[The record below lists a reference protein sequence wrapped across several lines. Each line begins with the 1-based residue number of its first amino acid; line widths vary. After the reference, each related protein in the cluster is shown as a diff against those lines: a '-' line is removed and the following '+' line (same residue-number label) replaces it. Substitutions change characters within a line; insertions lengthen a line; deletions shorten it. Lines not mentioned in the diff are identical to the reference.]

1 MLGWATRPLYVCA
14 IQQVKRLTHIFGFD
28 KQKVWWYRDLSLT
41 TIAAIITL
49 WVVIALMGPKSS
61 FNWWLGT
68 GSAAVA
74 ILCWALTPNRL
85 MLFGTVVGI
94 LAVQG
99 WFAVIFSGDP
109 RSWWVAVPATL
120 LVLVLLVKYRNKPII
135 RK

>member
-1 MLGWATRPLYVCA
+1 VR
-14 IQQVKRLTHIFGFD
+14 RLAQILGFD
-28 KQKVWWYRDLSLT
+28 RQKVWWYRDLALT
-41 TIAAIITL
+41 TVAAIMTL

-61 FNWWLGT
+61 FNWRLGI

-94 LAVQG
+94 LAVQS
-99 WFAVIFSGDP
+99 WFAVIFSGNP

-120 LVLVLLVKYRNKPII
+120 LVLGILLKYRNKPLI